1 MPPRFKPPTQSGSG
15 PPRFKPPIQKSG
27 SGPPGQKPG
36 TGKSS
41 AFIFAA
47 KKKPSV
53 LSSFTS
59 VSQLLNKPRTAT
71 PTPAPK
77 AIQIHGLTPKPK
89 PTTKASRAASRRIRA
104 FETPTGSKKIAPIFA
119 IAPPKKKTPAPAAAS
134 AAAPTAANPRK
145 PHNTAVPKPAA
156 KLTEEEDRRQ
166 VWGASMQPAKALEKE
181 QQQRERRM
189 QQQQQRPTPR
199 PPLQSQSSRKPPPP
213 RDPRQLAI
221 VNAIPQRFRVI
232 FPFKDF
238 NLMQSQL
245 YPQIFDDV
253 ASLVVSS
260 PTGSGKTALLELA
273 LVKLLASNPEAKAVY
288 MAPTKALCS
297 ERFEDWKKK
306 FQEKLGMN
314 VNLVSVAKIKNVA
327 VVSMFL
333 LPLHLLFAVLSSILC
348 LRKTTFERKHFCFG

>member
-1 MPPRFKPPTQSGSG
+1 
-15 PPRFKPPIQKSG
+15 
-27 SGPPGQKPG
+27 
-36 TGKSS
+36 
-41 AFIFAA
+41 
-47 KKKPSV
+47 
-53 LSSFTS
+53 
-59 VSQLLNKPRTAT
+59 
-71 PTPAPK
+71 
-77 AIQIHGLTPKPK
+77 
-89 PTTKASRAASRRIRA
+89 
-104 FETPTGSKKIAPIFA
+104 
-119 IAPPKKKTPAPAAAS
+119 
-134 AAAPTAANPRK
+134 
-145 PHNTAVPKPAA
+145 
-156 KLTEEEDRRQ
+156 
-166 VWGASMQPAKALEKE
+166 MQPAKALEKE